1 VESGGSRTSLI
12 PEALVTETAAF
23 RFLMV
28 LLLVGFVAH
37 RAYTTHKNPPAE
49 DEIVDWLQ
57 PGTASR
63 LASILSVMAL
73 ASTAIDLS
81 FPGIRLGLLPLPMWA
96 RWFGVV
102 LAAAG
107 FFLLEWSH
115 RSLGRE
121 WSDQPRMTQSQRL
134 VQSGPYRW
142 IHQVPRIAWRGNTP
156 RASRVKGIFS

>member
-1 VESGGSRTSLI
+1 M
-12 PEALVTETAAF
+12 TETAAF
-23 RFLMV
+23 RFLIA

-37 RAYTTHKNPPAE
+37 RAYYAHKNPPAE
-49 DEIVDWLQ
+49 DETVDRLQ

-63 LASILSVMAL
+63 LASILSVVAL
-73 ASTAIDLS
+73 ASTAIYIA
-81 FPGIRLGLLPLPMWA
+81 FPGLIAWASLPLPMWA

-102 LAAAG
+102 LAAAA

-134 VQSGPYRW
+134 AQSGPSRW
-142 IHQVPRIAWRGNTP
+142 IHPGPSDCLAEGYT
-156 RASRVKGIFS
+156 ASLPGEKHVQLPPGSRRR